1 MLDGSLT
8 GQFAVVTGAAR
19 GIGGAVVAAFAEAG
33 AEVVA
38 LDREA
43 TAPFVTG
50 TVLVVDGGWTAK

>member
-8 GQFAVVTGAAR
+8 GKVAVVTGAAG
-19 GIGGAVVAAFAEAG
+19 GIGGAVA
-33 AEVVA
+33 A